1 VRQLILDAVAAH
13 EEAPRAEGTGVM
25 RWRPVGEHRERL
37 EIRLNASELHALGLQ
52 AASSGFT
59 ANRWV
64 LALNWGATD
73 ACAPVQR
80 AGDGAARRL
89 ASCARDDQPVTG
101 TGASRDGPGW
111 TDCRRGKGRLLVT
124 LKAQIDAHLRAVS
137 ELVPANIDHWSRYT
151 FSEDLHRRDAP
162 EPG

>member
-1 VRQLILDAVAAH
+1 
-13 EEAPRAEGTGVM
+13 M

-73 ACAPVQR
+73 ACAPVQGAR
-80 AGDGAARRL
+80 DGAARRL

-137 ELVPANIDHWSRYT
+137 ELVRANIDHWSRYT

>member
-1 VRQLILDAVAAH
+1 
-13 EEAPRAEGTGVM
+13 M

-137 ELVPANIDHWSRYT
+137 ELVRANIGHWSRYT